1 VPIYLV
7 RHGETEWTVSGRHTG
22 RTDIPLSPRGEE
34 QARHLRDRLASVDFD
49 QVVVSPLIRARQ
61 TAALA
66 GLGQRAE
73 VAPELRE
80 YDYGD
85 FEGWTRD
92 QIEASWPGWDLWRD
106 GCPGGES
113 PDEVLNRARRLLGE
127 LRPSG
132 SKDVA
137 LFGHGHILRAVAAAY
152 LGQEVGLCRHLV
164 VPVASISILG
174 EEHSVPAIVSWG
186 TA

>member
-1 VPIYLV
+1 MPIYLV

-34 QARHLRDRLASVDFD
+34 QARHLRVRLAPVDFAR
-49 QVVVSPLIRARQ
+49 VVVSPLLRARQ

-66 GLGQRAE
+66 GLGERAG
-73 VAPELRE
+73 VAPDLRE

-113 PDEVLNRARRLLGE
+113 PDQVLSRARRLLGE

-152 LGQEVGLCRHLV
+152 LQQEVGLCRHLV

-186 TA
+186 AA

>member
-1 VPIYLV
+1 
-7 RHGETEWTVSGRHTG
+7 VSGRHTG
-22 RTDIPLSPRGEE
+22 GTDIPLSPRGEE
-34 QARHLRDRLASVDFD
+34 QARHLRVRLGRVDFD
-49 QVVVSPLIRARQ
+49 QIVVSPLLRARQ

-66 GLGQRAE
+66 GLEERSE
-73 VAPELRE
+73 VDPDLRE

-113 PDEVLNRARRLLGE
+113 PHEVLNRARRLLAEVG
-127 LRPSG
+127 PSA

-152 LGQEVGLCRHLV
+152 LGQEISLCRHLV

-174 EEHSVPAIVSWG
+174 QEHSVPAIVSWG

>member
-1 VPIYLV
+1 MPIYLV

-22 RTDIPLSPRGEE
+22 RTDIPLSLHGEE
-34 QARHLRDRLASVDFD
+34 QARHLRVRLAPVDFAR
-49 QVVVSPLIRARQ
+49 VVVSPLLRARQ

-66 GLGQRAE
+66 GLGERAG
-73 VAPELRE
+73 VAPDLRE

-113 PDEVLNRARRLLGE
+113 PDQVLGRARRLLKE
-127 LRPSG
+127 LKPLG
-132 SKDVA
+132 SKEVA

-152 LGQEVGLCRHLV
+152 LEQEVGLCRHLV

-186 TA
+186 AA

>member
-1 VPIYLV
+1 MPIYLV

-49 QVVVSPLIRARQ
+49 RVVVSPMLRARQ
-61 TAALA
+61 TADLA
-66 GLGQRAE
+66 GLGERAE
-73 VAPELRE
+73 VAPDLRE

-92 QIEASWPGWDLWRD
+92 QIEATWPGWELWRD

-113 PDEVLNRARRLLGE
+113 PGAVLRRARRLLKE
-127 LRPSG
+127 LALG
-132 SKDVA
+132 GVKDSA

-152 LGQEVGLCRHLV
+152 LEQEVGICRHLV
-164 VPVASISILG
+164 VPVASVSILG
-174 EEHSVPAIVSWG
+174 AEHSVPAIVSWG
-186 TA
+186 VQ

>member
-1 VPIYLV
+1 MPIYLV

-34 QARHLRDRLASVDFD
+34 QARHLRVRLAPVDFAR
-49 QVVVSPLIRARQ
+49 VVVSPLLRARQ

-66 GLGQRAE
+66 GLGERAG
-73 VAPELRE
+73 VAPDLRE

-85 FEGWTRD
+85 LEGWTRD

-113 PDEVLNRARRLLGE
+113 PDQVLGRARRLLKE
-127 LRPSG
+127 LKPLG
-132 SKDVA
+132 SKEVA

-152 LGQEVGLCRHLV
+152 LEQEVGLCRHLV

-186 TA
+186 AA